1 MTSEDAEDLL
11 GSVRE
16 IVADTRSGS
25 SQISLRLL
33 ETLASDPRL
42 KSQVSQPLLEKIYSI
57 VRERRALASPAT
69 LVSIIL
75 KTLQLTE
82 KRGTVLTPGQAAA
95 RLSGIYR
102 EALARAAV
110 HLAETLSG
118 YGTVLTL
125 SKSSQVIRALKIAG
139 AVRARIL
146 AGWPLM
152 DGLEAYKELAEAGL
166 SPEAFPDLSV
176 GEALRGVDALIIGC
190 DAVLPDGSAA
200 NRGGSYVL
208 ALAAY
213 ERGVPTIVICD
224 SSKLD
229 LEGSWEV
236 EAWRVEWGGIGLRFE
251 VFERVEPR
259 LITDYICE
267 WGRSDPHRFVERAR
281 RVVSEEWPGEIL
293 GDGREKV

>member
-1 MTSEDAEDLL
+1 MTNEGAEDLL
-11 GSVRE
+11 GRIRE

-42 KSQVSQPLLEKIYSI
+42 ESQVSQPLLEKIHSI
-57 VRERRALASPAT
+57 VRQRRALASPTT

-75 KTLQLTE
+75 KTLQLSE
-82 KRGTVLTPGQAAA
+82 KRGIALTPGQAAA

-102 EALARAAV
+102 EALARAAQ

-118 YGTVLTL
+118 CGTVLTL
-125 SKSSQVIRALKIAG
+125 SKSSQVIRGLKTVG
-139 AVRARIL
+139 TVRARIL

-176 GEALRGVDALIIGC
+176 GEALRGVDAFIMGS

-200 NRGGSYVL
+200 NRAGSYIL
-208 ALAAY
+208 ALAAC
-213 ERGVPTIVICD
+213 EKGIPTIVVCD

-229 LEGSWEV
+229 LEGSWAG
-236 EAWRVEWGGIGLRFE
+236 EAWRVEWGGLGLRFE
-251 VFERVEPR
+251 VFERVESR
-259 LITDYICE
+259 LITQYICE
-267 WGRSDPHRFVERAR
+267 WGRADPHGFVERAR
-281 RVVSEEWPGEIL
+281 RVVYEEWPGEIV
-293 GDGREKV
+293 GYGSEKV